1 MEVTSQVQNSS
12 TYRMRVKENIR
23 ITDPDCKDTVIHLA
37 LEPLR
42 GQLASFTPGQ
52 YVRIGIPKVNDPAPG
67 YFAIAS
73 CAEEPGGYEFFIKDA
88 GPLSAYR
95 GQIEA
100 GALLE
105 LEAPYG

>member
-67 YFAIAS
+67 SFAISS
-73 CAEEPGGYEFFIKDA
+73 CAE
-88 GPLSAYR
+88 
-95 GQIEA
+95 
-100 GALLE
+100 
-105 LEAPYG
+105 